1 MKELP
6 PECYAA
12 GVHPPD
18 CGDTLAFRSTKD
30 ITHVD
35 IAINL
40 VMIIISVV
48 LIFLLLLQTKGSAF
62 GGTFGSGGESIQRSR
77 RGFEK
82 TLFQFTIG
90 IAMFFVVV
98 AVISSFA
105 LS

>member
-1 MKELP
+1 M
-6 PECYAA
+6 
-12 GVHPPD
+12 
-18 CGDTLAFRSTKD
+18 
-30 ITHVD
+30 D

-62 GGTFGSGGESIQRSR
+62 GGAFGSGGESIQRTR

-90 IAMFFVVV
+90 IAIFFVTV

>member
-1 MKELP
+1 MPRRGK
-6 PECYAA
+6 AS
-12 GVHPPD
+12 VWI
-18 CGDTLAFRSTKD
+18 LAKD
-30 ITHVD
+30 ITFVD

-62 GGTFGSGGESIQRSR
+62 GGSFGSGGESIQRTR

-90 IAMFFVVV
+90 IALFFVAV
-98 AVISSFA
+98 AIISSFA

>member
-1 MKELP
+1 M
-6 PECYAA
+6 
-12 GVHPPD
+12 
-18 CGDTLAFRSTKD
+18 TKD

-40 VMIIISVV
+40 VMVIISVV

-62 GGTFGSGGESIQRSR
+62 GGSFGSGGESIQRTR

-82 TLFQFTIG
+82 TLFQFTVG
-90 IAMFFVVV
+90 IAAFFVVV

>member
-1 MKELP
+1 M
-6 PECYAA
+6 
-12 GVHPPD
+12 
-18 CGDTLAFRSTKD
+18 
-30 ITHVD
+30 D

-48 LIFLLLLQTKGSAF
+48 LIFIILLQTKGSSFSGAF
-62 GGTFGSGGESIQRSR
+62 GGGSDSIQRTR

-82 TLFQFTIG
+82 TLFDFTIG
-90 IAMFFVVV
+90 IAVFFVIM

>member
-1 MKELP
+1 MN
-6 PECYAA
+6 
-12 GVHPPD
+12 
-18 CGDTLAFRSTKD
+18 
-30 ITHVD
+30 

-62 GGTFGSGGESIQRSR
+62 GGAFGSGGESIQRTR

-90 IAMFFVVV
+90 IATLFVVV